1 MWRDK
6 VLNFIYIFSIIVY
19 PVSVIYLERQ
29 KITSDSE
36 NVCGVFVRTH
46 TEYINDWRGTKYN
59 RFELETVH
67 KKKYYFSLD
76 TSYLSTKLSSYGE
89 KNKQVLESMRIGSKI
104 CVTYSLIFDES
115 QNNSVPYLIKVRF
128 N

>member
-6 VLNFIYIFSIIVY
+6 VLKFIYIFSVLAY
-19 PVSVIYLERQ
+19 PTGVVYLERQ

-36 NVCGVFVRTH
+36 NVCGIFVGTH
-46 TEYINDWRGTKYN
+46 TEYINDWRATKYN

-67 KKKYYFSLD
+67 KQKYYFSLD
-76 TSYLSTKLSSYGE
+76 TSFLSIKLSPYGE
-89 KNKQVLESMRIGSKI
+89 ENKQVLESMRIGDRI

-115 QNNSVPYLIKVRF
+115 QNNAIPYLIKVRF